1 MTSPSSIGTQSFPRI
16 NINTRTNDVPEVPM
30 GTALQR
36 LGLRLTQILDGHEFA
51 VLEHEFLNP
60 ALEEMQK
67 LSIQSDRV
75 PGEGMAALR
84 RFAERCAQRDHQP
97 DEHIGSAKC
106 VACEAEDALRA
117 IPADRVL
124 GDGMEARTV
133 VVPEYETMADLA
145 WKHYFDPLQG
155 PTDMFAAGRT
165 AMYKAMCAELRT
177 IPADRVMGEGML
189 SIHPDVLNSISDTL
203 REIGDTAHN
212 ASTGPAVPDVLWEIR
227 EKAYEAY
234 IVATDAEAEIMQAAN
249 AQDALSALRANQ
261 GGA

>member
-1 MTSPSSIGTQSFPRI
+1 MKPHTFAQMVNEVRDLALNFGASQQFRDRASDLMSKYIPIESSPESGISIAVLADVALDVHAMQYKIEQKDEEIERLRSRI
-16 NINTRTNDVPEVPM
+16 AELEAKVSVVPEQAEAPAVVVPEVPM

-67 LSIQSDRV
+67 LSIPADRV

-117 IPADRVL
+117 
-124 GDGMEARTV
+124 
-133 VVPEYETMADLA
+133 
-145 WKHYFDPLQG
+145 
-155 PTDMFAAGRT
+155 
-165 AMYKAMCAELRT
+165 
-177 IPADRVMGEGML
+177 
-189 SIHPDVLNSISDTL
+189 
-203 REIGDTAHN
+203 
-212 ASTGPAVPDVLWEIR
+212 
-227 EKAYEAY
+227 
-234 IVATDAEAEIMQAAN
+234 
-249 AQDALSALRANQ
+249 NQ
-261 GGA
+261 GGADHA